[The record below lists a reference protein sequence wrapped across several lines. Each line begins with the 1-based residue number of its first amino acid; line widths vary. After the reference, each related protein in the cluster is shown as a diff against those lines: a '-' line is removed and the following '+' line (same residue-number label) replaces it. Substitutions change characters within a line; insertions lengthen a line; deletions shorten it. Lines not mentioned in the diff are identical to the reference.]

1 MASGQTSR
9 SGSQNVVRLAVPRGL
24 AATRVWWVGGAF
36 ASGSLAPEV
45 ACDVWQGD
53 AEQADEGGVHTG
65 FAALDAAF
73 FHRGWPRAGLTE
85 LLCDSC
91 GIGELRLLAPALAAL
106 CRNEARSIALV
117 APPFVPY
124 PQALGGIGVDVGK
137 ILLIRPRN
145 RYEALWAMEQAL
157 RIGACSAVLGWLS
170 EKSLGF
176 SNLRRLL
183 LAARQ
188 GEAWGSLFRPAQAA
202 KGASAAELRLHL
214 SPGSGNCLRVNV
226 IKRRGGWPLSGIELD
241 VGAQADEGREGREG
255 GEGGEGW
262 EGWEDREGESESCG
276 GKSASSGAASRV
288 ALPASCRTS
297 HLEEKQPGS
306 ASPSCPFTAKGL
318 SAKLDAASAKRLDR
332 SDAVQAFAN
341 RRRT

>member
-9 SGSQNVVRLAVPRGL
+9 SGSQNVIRLAVPRAL
-24 AATRVWWVGGAF
+24 AAMRVWRVGGAF
-36 ASGSLAPEV
+36 ASGPLAAKV
-45 ACDVWQGD
+45 ACDVWQAD

-85 LLCDSC
+85 LLCETC

-124 PQALGGIGVDVGK
+124 PQALGGVGVDVGK

-145 RYEALWAMEQAL
+145 RHEALWAMEQAL

-202 KGASAAELRLHL
+202 NGASAAELRLHL
-214 SPGSGNCLRVNV
+214 SPGSGNRLRVNV

-241 VGAQADEGREGREG
+241 VGSQGDEGGESGQDGESREG
-255 GEGGEGW
+255 G
-262 EGWEDREGESESCG
+262 EGESESCG
-276 GKSASSGAASRV
+276 GKSASSVGARRV
-288 ALPASCRTS
+288 ALPSSCKTS
-297 HLEEKQPGS
+297 HFEKNGAGGTSQSG
-306 ASPSCPFTAKGL
+306 ALTAKGGL
-318 SAKLDAASAKRLDR
+318 SAKLDAASAKRLGR
-332 SDAVQAFAN
+332 SDAGTGVRN